1 MQPPRLRTERLL
13 LREFRPEDVEPHYEM
28 GRDEEVQRFLGGL
41 KSAYDA
47 YGNLATHAGSW
58 ALRGFGG
65 FVVERLEDGAFLGR
79 VGFIE
84 PPGWPQTEVGW
95 KLARAAWGHGYATE
109 AARAVIAF
117 GFTALDLPE
126 LCSLID
132 PANAGSAA
140 VARRLGYENADPVE
154 TPFGTADRWVI
165 RRGEAGAAEAP
176 ASGAGDLRGD
186 PWAFRPA
193 TADDAPRIGINLRA
207 AMRRFRDISPPGW
220 TPPQP
225 ADGELRELLATPGG
239 RCIVA
244 EPGGVLAGHVTWRP
258 SVGARRG
265 PEDPEVAYLGQLYV
279 EPGWQGSPLATKL
292 MHFALEGAAADGF
305 TSIRLVTPAASGRG
319 RRFYERLGFATTAPA
334 AEDARFGM
342 PTIEYARE
350 L

>member
-65 FVVERLEDGAFLGR
+65 FVVERLQDGAFLGR

-95 KLARAAWGHGYATE
+95 KLSRASWGHGYATE
-109 AARAVIAF
+109 AARAVIGY
-117 GFTALDLPE
+117 GFTALDMPE

-132 PANAGSAA
+132 PDNVGSAA
-140 VARRLGYENADPVE
+140 VARRLGYEDTGPIE
-154 TPFGTADRWVI
+154 TPFGIANRWVI
-165 RRGEAGAAEAP
+165 RRG
-176 ASGAGDLRGD
+176 DDDD

-193 TADDAPRIGINLRA
+193 TPGDAARIGINLRA

-225 ADGELRELLATPGG
+225 TDDELAEMLSDPAGG
-239 RCIVA
+239 CVVS
-244 EPGGVLAGHVTWRP
+244 EPGGVLAGHVSWRP
-258 SVGARRG
+258 SVGARSG
-265 PEDPEVAYLGQLYV
+265 PQDPAAAYLGQLYV
-279 EPGWQGSPLATKL
+279 EPGWWGSPLATKL
-292 MHFALEGAAADGF
+292 MAFALDGAASAGF
-305 TSIRLVTPAASGRG
+305 TRIHLVTPAASGRA
-319 RRFYERLGFATTAPA
+319 RRFYERLGFTTTGPA

-342 PTIEYARE
+342 PTIVYARD